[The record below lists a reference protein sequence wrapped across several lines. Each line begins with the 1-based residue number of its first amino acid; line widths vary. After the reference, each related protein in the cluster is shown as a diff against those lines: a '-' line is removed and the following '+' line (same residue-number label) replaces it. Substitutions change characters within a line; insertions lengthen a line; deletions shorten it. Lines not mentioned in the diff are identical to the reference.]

1 MTKAGNE
8 LEEGRGIGVKDVWLA
23 SGLVTVTESI
33 SSLVGLPSG
42 DCTYVTARVISW
54 STGRLMVERLPADEL
69 KAVEMNTFEGDAE
82 TVTLAVALETEEVVR
97 MKEVPRRMR
106 KSWGMRL
113 PLATVGPKVEVTV
126 PVVASAR
133 AITCHGAVHVEDG
146 VDPVL
151 LQTEG
156 RYEIRGSVL
165 LMMVEIWSLARYA
178 FTRSLW

>member
-1 MTKAGNE
+1 
-8 LEEGRGIGVKDVWLA
+8 
-23 SGLVTVTESI
+23 VTESI

-106 KSWGMRL
+106 KS
-113 PLATVGPKVEVTV
+113 
-126 PVVASAR
+126 
-133 AITCHGAVHVEDG
+133 
-146 VDPVL
+146 
-151 LQTEG
+151 
-156 RYEIRGSVL
+156 
-165 LMMVEIWSLARYA
+165 
-178 FTRSLW
+178 